1 MRPAKKRFLLQC
13 FILSLPA
20 IVLVA
25 AGVIF
30 AGIAWPFLIASGI
43 AGRPLTVLLCVL
55 GPSILILILA
65 SSALSIYSIFS
76 YAKSRDDFVA
86 ATVHDFGT
94 PLAALKMAIG
104 HDDAMAKTLVRR
116 LIWLVDNMRDTRSGV
131 EGKML
136 YCEEVRLRELFDA
149 AYSLFASDYRARRGK
164 DIAVSGDLSL
174 EVSADPAATERI
186 IWNILGNEL
195 KYAVQYSD
203 VDARIY
209 SSGECVSIEISDRG
223 PGMSACEMKHA
234 FDRYW
239 RSKKSKRSG
248 IGGTGIGLAVARELA
263 AAMGAT
269 LSLKPNNPTGC
280 IFTLAF
286 KKSRSV

>member
-1 MRPAKKRFLLQC
+1 M
-13 FILSLPA
+13 
-20 IVLVA
+20 VLE
-25 AGVIF
+25 
-30 AGIAWPFLIASGI
+30 S
-43 AGRPLTVLLCVL
+43 
-55 GPSILILILA
+55 
-65 SSALSIYSIFS
+65 
-76 YAKSRDDFVA
+76 DF
-86 ATVHDFGT
+86 H
-94 PLAALKMAIG
+94 
-104 HDDAMAKTLVRR
+104 
-116 LIWLVDNMRDTRSGV
+116 
-131 EGKML
+131 
-136 YCEEVRLRELFDA
+136 
-149 AYSLFASDYRARRGK
+149 
-164 DIAVSGDLSL
+164 AVSGDLPL

-195 KYAVQYSD
+195 KYAIPYSD